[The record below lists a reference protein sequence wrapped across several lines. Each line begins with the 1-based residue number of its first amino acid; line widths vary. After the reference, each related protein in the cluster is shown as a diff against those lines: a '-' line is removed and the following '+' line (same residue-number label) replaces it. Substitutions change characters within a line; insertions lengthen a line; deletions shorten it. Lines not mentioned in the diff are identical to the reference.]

1 MKIKKISIENFRSYY
16 RINTF
21 AISDGLTLI
30 IGANGEGKTNFYRAV
45 VWFFADNIKMGKEHD
60 VSRKALS
67 VLPEGSS
74 LKVCVS
80 FTFDH
85 NEFEYYV
92 ERYFT
97 VSRDFDNKLIISKI
111 EYKANKNDGVQCYPV
126 DAIRLLDNCF
136 NSSIRNYS
144 ILAGEEDLH
153 KLNEP
158 DTVSLLIRNFS
169 SLKSFE
175 YYNKFLEFA
184 SAQSQKAADNVA
196 SKNAKN
202 KKQFERTQARIDS
215 INRNISILEQDLKE
229 EKKKVT
235 DYTTQI
241 NNLAEKKDAI
251 ELMKD
256 IREKLETLKK
266 KRSEANSRI
275 RDNYSIK
282 LLDDLWIL
290 CGMKPILD
298 KFSEKVGQFSKDRR
312 KAESTYQREQGARGL
327 QKLQLVGGK
336 APLPL
341 YTPSSKDLKEMLKD
355 EICKVCGRPAPKG
368 SPEWHYME
376 DKLNLYLESLNIKEP
391 EEFFKHHYIQ
401 ELDKRETILNNEMAF
416 ITGLNEEIKNVIEFN
431 DARKAEVAK
440 YDKNIEA
447 EEENERKVLAQ
458 VPGATAQALLNS
470 YTNISNWYENR
481 SNAERN
487 IIRIEREL
495 EQLNAQLDEQ
505 NEIKSKIAKDSPA
518 TMYILAHQA
527 ISRIKE
533 AFKNAENRNKRDF
546 IEHLNAVANEYLA
559 KLNIDDFKGIVR
571 LSEGIGGILSI
582 RLIDEKGIIIEPNKA
597 LETTMYMSVLFA
609 VSQLNEDKLGNE
621 SPLIFDAPTSSFTS
635 GKEDDFYRVIDKVDK
650 QIIIVTKSFLK
661 DQGNNN
667 YILDID
673 RINKLKIKGDI
684 YRIEK
689 LKPFNDK
696 ELSTIQTIITKIP
709 H

>member
-1 MKIKKISIENFRSYY
+1 M
-16 RINTF
+16 
-21 AISDGLTLI
+21 
-30 IGANGEGKTNFYRAV
+30 
-45 VWFFADNIKMGKEHD
+45 
-60 VSRKALS
+60 
-67 VLPEGSS
+67 
-74 LKVCVS
+74 
-80 FTFDH
+80 
-85 NEFEYYV
+85 
-92 ERYFT
+92 
-97 VSRDFDNKLIISKI
+97 
-111 EYKANKNDGVQCYPV
+111 
-126 DAIRLLDNCF
+126 DNCF

-184 SAQSQKAADNVA
+184 STQSQKAADNVA

-215 INRNISILEQDLKE
+215 INRNIAILEQDLKE

-256 IREKLETLKK
+256 IHVKLETLKK
-266 KRSEANSRI
+266 KRTEANSRI

-290 CGMKPILD
+290 CGMKPILET
-298 KFSEKVGQFSKDRR
+298 FSEKVGKFSKDRR

-391 EEFFKHHYIQ
+391 EEYFKHHYIQ

-458 VPGATAQALLNS
+458 VPGATAQTLLNS
-470 YTNISNWYENR
+470 YTNISNWFENR

-495 EQLNAQLDEQ
+495 EELNAQLDEQ
-505 NEIKSKIAKDSPA
+505 NDIKSKIAKDSPA

-650 QIIIVTKSFLK
+650 QIIIVTKSFLI

-667 YILDID
+667 YILDKD
-673 RINKLKIKGDI
+673 RIDKLNIKGDI

>member
-1 MKIKKISIENFRSYY
+1 MKIKEISIENFRSYY
-16 RINTF
+16 RRNTI

-45 VWFFADNIKMGKEHD
+45 VWFFADNIKMGKERD

-67 VLPEGSS
+67 CLLEGSS
-74 LKVCVS
+74 LKISVS
-80 FTFDH
+80 FRFEH
-85 NEFEYYV
+85 NENEYYV
-92 ERYFT
+92 ERFFT
-97 VSRDFDNKLIISKI
+97 VSKDFDSKLTISKV
-111 EYKANKNDGVQCYPV
+111 EYKATQKDGVQSFEV
-126 DAIRLLDNCF
+126 DATSLLDNCF

-169 SLKSFE
+169 SLKNFE
-175 YYNKFLEFA
+175 YYNNFLKFAAEL
-184 SAQSQKAADNVA
+184 SQKAADNVA

-202 KKQFERTQARIDS
+202 KKLFDRTQALIDK
-215 INRNISILEQDLKE
+215 INRSIAMLEQDHKAE
-229 EKKKVT
+229 VKKVT

-241 NNLAEKKDAI
+241 NELADKREAI

-256 IREKLETLKK
+256 IQKKIESLKK
-266 KRSEANSRI
+266 KRSEASSRI

-298 KFSEKVGQFSKDRR
+298 IFSEKVSKFSKERR
-312 KAESTYQREQGARGL
+312 KAESIYQREQGARGL
-327 QKLQLVGGK
+327 QKLQLAGGK

-341 YTPSSKDLKEMLKD
+341 YTPSAKDLKEMLKD

-401 ELDKRETILNNEMAF
+401 ELDKRETILNNDMAF
-416 ITGLNEEIKNVIEFN
+416 VTGLNEVIKDVIAFN
-431 DARKAEVAK
+431 EARKAEVQK
-440 YDKNIEA
+440 FDKNIEL

-458 VPGATAQALLNS
+458 VPGASTQTLLNS
-470 YTNISNWYENR
+470 YTNISNWFENR
-481 SNAERN
+481 SAAEKN
-487 IIRIEREL
+487 IIRIEHEL
-495 EQLNAQLDEQ
+495 EQLKEQLEEQ
-505 NEIKSKIAKDSPA
+505 DEIKAKIAKDSPA
-518 TMYILAHQA
+518 TMYVLANQA
-527 ISRIKE
+527 IARIKQ
-533 AFKNAENRNKRDF
+533 AFKNAEYRNKQAF
-546 IEHLNAVANEYLA
+546 IEHLNSVANEYLA

-571 LSEGIGGILSI
+571 LSEGVGGILSI

-621 SPLIFDAPTSSFTS
+621 SPLIFDAPTSSFTT

-650 QIIIVTKSFLK
+650 QIIIATKSFLI

-667 YILDID
+667 YALDLD
-673 RINKLKIKGDI
+673 RINGLNIRGEI

-696 ELSTIQTIITKIP
+696 DLSTIQTIITKVP

>member
-67 VLPEGSS
+67 VLPEGNS

-85 NEFEYYV
+85 NDFEYYV

-126 DAIRLLDNCF
+126 DAVRLLDNCF

-184 SAQSQKAADNVA
+184 STQSQKAADNVA

-215 INRNISILEQDLKE
+215 INRNIAILEQDLKE

-256 IREKLETLKK
+256 IHVKLETLKK
-266 KRSEANSRI
+266 KRTEANSRI

-290 CGMKPILD
+290 CGMKPILET
-298 KFSEKVGQFSKDRR
+298 FSEKVGKFSKDRR

-391 EEFFKHHYIQ
+391 EEYFKHHYIQ

-458 VPGATAQALLNS
+458 VPGATAQTLLNS
-470 YTNISNWYENR
+470 YTNISNWFENR

-495 EQLNAQLDEQ
+495 EELNAQLDEQ
-505 NEIKSKIAKDSPA
+505 NDIKSKIAKDSPA

-650 QIIIVTKSFLK
+650 QIIIVTKSFLI

-667 YILDID
+667 YILDKD
-673 RINKLKIKGDI
+673 RIDKLNIKGDI

>member
-67 VLPEGSS
+67 VLPEGNS

-85 NEFEYYV
+85 NDFEYYV

-126 DAIRLLDNCF
+126 DAVRLLDNCF

-184 SAQSQKAADNVA
+184 STQSQKAADNVA

-215 INRNISILEQDLKE
+215 INRNIAILEQDLKE

-266 KRSEANSRI
+266 KRTEANSRI

-290 CGMKPILD
+290 CGMKPILET
-298 KFSEKVGQFSKDRR
+298 FSEKVGKFSKDRR

-391 EEFFKHHYIQ
+391 EEYFKHHYIQ

-458 VPGATAQALLNS
+458 VPGATAQTLLNS
-470 YTNISNWYENR
+470 YTNISNWFENR

-495 EQLNAQLDEQ
+495 EELNAQLDEQ
-505 NEIKSKIAKDSPA
+505 NDIKSKIAKDSPA

-650 QIIIVTKSFLK
+650 QIIIVTKSFLI

>member
-74 LKVCVS
+74 IKVCVS

-184 SAQSQKAADNVA
+184 STQSQKAADNVA

-215 INRNISILEQDLKE
+215 INRNIAILEQDLKD

-266 KRSEANSRI
+266 KRLEANSRI

-290 CGMKPILD
+290 CGMKPILE
-298 KFSEKVGQFSKDRR
+298 KFSEKVGKFSKDRR

-458 VPGATAQALLNS
+458 VPGATAQTLLNS
-470 YTNISNWYENR
+470 YTNISNWFENR